1 MANVAIVE
9 AALRLDAKQFS
20 KGIEQAKD
28 SVAKLAADA
37 RGLGAAAG
45 AGLLAIS
52 AGAGA
57 LALNLK
63 TAGDFADGIADS
75 LASAFTGDELDA
87 ITKKALELGALGIFT
102 EAQFADAAKRLNTF
116 GKDAEKNLQRV
127 ADVAAKTGASFDAV
141 AEALAQF
148 GSNEKGTK
156 ALLKLTGLKPGDL
169 EKYGAV
175 LDSTGTK
182 LDIAGKNGDLAV
194 AAFEKLAD
202 IEFSGAFLAG
212 TDGASQ
218 FTAELK
224 LLQQELGSGIV
235 TAFEDLGGKIAP
247 VIKFFRSFS
256 DETKGL
262 VGLGVL
268 TASIAAGFGAIGI
281 AGALAASSM
290 LASVAAAGGFAVVG
304 ATLTAGIA
312 TLGIT
317 LAPVVGTLA
326 AFTAAGLTAA
336 AAAAGLYKGIS
347 ALNNLHTEDLKIQ
360 SELLATELERQAY
373 QKIAPKFYG
382 KTAQELYDVGLTAMD
397 AGKAIQG
404 LQQQL
409 QQAQDNDDLDGVGR
423 IKGRIAEIQTA
434 KDELTKL
441 EERDRGRV
449 AARDAA
455 ATPEAKAEGEKARKE
470 REAAEKAA
478 NDKALKA
485 ELDAID
491 LRFAQEEISQA
502 EVLELRKAALDRF
515 KADEAEKRALAIETA
530 RFETQA
536 TNDAVKQ
543 GSADGEA
550 ARKKKYDD
558 ELSRIDLLKSQ
569 RKISAQQEADLL
581 KKVLQDFN
589 LTQGER
595 VTTLKAVAAIEN
607 GLLDSTAAKRKAILD
622 QQDADDKAASDARI
636 AQAKQDAVDLADAQA
651 QARGLKGSSLD
662 SKVDNLQ
669 EDTQATGKDNTAA
682 IKAAAQEKLK
692 LDLEAIRIE
701 GDKQKAATQS
711 AEARA
716 QIEANTLERIKQAQE
731 GATDSLKSE
740 LQQQLEALAKFEA
753 DKKKQR
759 AGFSL
764 GGVTGIDQL
773 GENTGG
779 YGISRRAEAI
789 SPVST
794 ANLFANVAAPTSTV
808 SNNPSFDKIGAAADK
823 LLAAAGKL
831 STAAD
836 KPTKVTVSTSGTGA
850 ASSKTTSVNGR
861 MGAYEKAGRGIG
873 GAIGAR

>member
-218 FTAELK
+218 FSGGAE
-224 LLQQELGSGIV
+224 QMLGFLGIV

>member
-28 SVAKLAADA
+28 SVAKLAGDA

-175 LDSTGTK
+175 LDATGTK

-262 VGLGVL
+262 VGVGIL
-268 TASIAAGFGAIGI
+268 TASLAAGLGAVGI

-290 LASVAAAGGFAVVG
+290 LATVAASGGFVAVLAPLG
-304 ATLTAGIA
+304 AL
-312 TLGIT
+312 
-317 LAPVVGTLA
+317 LAPVVGSLA
-326 AFTAAGLTAA
+326 AFAAAGLTATA
-336 AAAAGLYKGIS
+336 IVVGLNEAYKG
-347 ALNNLHTEDLKIQ
+347 LNNALEGDLKLQ
-360 SELLATELERQAY
+360 GELLATELERQSY
-373 QKIAPKFYG
+373 QKLIPQFLG
-382 KTAQELYDVGLTAMD
+382 KTAQQLYDVGLTAMD
-397 AGKAIQG
+397 AGKAIDG
-404 LQQQL
+404 LYQQRGQASANGATDLVKQL
-409 QQAQDNDDLDGVGR
+409 DQ
-423 IKGRIAEIQTA
+423 RIAEIE
-434 KDELTKL
+434 KSKLDLTKL
-441 EERDRGRV
+441 EDRDRGRV
-449 AARDAA
+449 AAR
-455 ATPEAKAEGEKARKE
+455 EADPAGEESEKRRKE
-470 REAAEKAA
+470 REKKAA
-478 NDKALKA
+478 DARKKELDA
-485 ELDAID
+485 ELDAIE
-491 LRFAQEEISQA
+491 LRLASEEITQEKS
-502 EVLELRKAALDRF
+502 LELRRQALI
-515 KADEAEKRALAIETA
+515 KYEADEETKRALAIETA

-536 TNDAVKQ
+536 ANDAVKQ
-543 GSADGEA
+543 GDANSEA
-550 ARKKKYDD
+550 TLKKKFDD
-558 ELSRIDLLKSQ
+558 ELTRIDLLKSQ

-581 KKVLQDFN
+581 KNVLNTFAITEAEKV
-589 LTQGER
+589 
-595 VTTLKAVAAIEN
+595 TLLKQVAAIEN

-622 QQDADDKAASDARI
+622 QQAADEKTAADARI
-636 AQAKQDAVDLADAQA
+636 ALIKQNSADLEDAQA
-651 QARGLKGSSLD
+651 QGRGLKSAGLD
-662 SKVDNLQ
+662 RKVDSLQ
-669 EDTQATGKDNTAA
+669 EDTQATGKDNTSA
-682 IKAAAQEKLK
+682 IKSAAEEKLK
-692 LDLEAIRIE
+692 LDLEAIRLE
-701 GDKQKAATQS
+701 GDKAKAATES
-711 AEARA
+711 AEARE
-716 QIEANTLERIKQAQE
+716 QIEANTLERIKAAQE
-731 GATDSLKSE
+731 AATDSLKSE

-759 AGFSL
+759 GAFSL

-794 ANLFANVAAPTSTV
+794 ANLFANVAAPISNV
-808 SNNPSFDKIGAAADK
+808 SNDPSMDKLDAAADK

-836 KPTKVTVSTSGTGA
+836 KPTKVQVVGVDESNRRMATV
-850 ASSKTTSVNGR
+850 SVNGR
-861 MGAYEKAGRGIG
+861 MGSAEKASRGMSG
-873 GAIGAR
+873 PVGAR